1 VASATATLGSR
12 AVAAEPTPRRP
23 AKDVGVG
30 AAQLALG
37 TGVALA
43 SALVA
48 ANVAFSGADDYRLL
62 TGGLV
67 VGTVATGLTVCAV
80 GLASSESE
88 GGCGGA
94 MLGSG
99 LGSLAAFPLSLMASS
114 SLEGTIL
121 GFLGGYA
128 IGSVAGATIG
138 WHVAKRPRTAAQ
150 PAAIAPPA
158 TPAAALAP
166 PADAWPELRRRTWA
180 GAAAKDGSFK
190 LTVPIV
196 ALTF

>member
-1 VASATATLGSR
+1 MLEKTIAVVLLVASATATLGSR

-128 IGSVAGATIG
+128 IGSVAGARAPPPSPRRSRRPPRRPQPWRRPRTHG
-138 WHVAKRPRTAAQ
+138 LSCDAAPGPAPPPRTAASSS
-150 PAAIAPPA
+150 PS
-158 TPAAALAP
+158 
-166 PADAWPELRRRTWA
+166 RSSR
-180 GAAAKDGSFK
+180 
-190 LTVPIV
+190 
-196 ALTF
+196 